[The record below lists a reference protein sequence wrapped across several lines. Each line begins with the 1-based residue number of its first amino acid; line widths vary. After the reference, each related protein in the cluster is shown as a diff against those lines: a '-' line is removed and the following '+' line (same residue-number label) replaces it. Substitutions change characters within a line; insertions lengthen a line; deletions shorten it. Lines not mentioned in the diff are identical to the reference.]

1 MQVEARSRF
10 DNYVVGSANRL
21 AVAAARAVAESPGG
35 VYNPL
40 FVYGGP
46 GLGKTHLIGAIGNE
60 AVARAPGLSVEY
72 LPLEDFIEQIHAA
85 VAVGEMERFKLRYG
99 RVDMLLLD
107 DMQFLTGRRETQSE
121 LMRLLNA
128 LQSSGRQI
136 VMTSDRPP
144 SEIADVDERLLSRLG
159 GGLIVDIGVPDF
171 ETKVAILRG
180 KAEEKEVSF
189 SPGVIE
195 ELARLDFTSV
205 RELHGAMN
213 RLVAQQSLDGMLT
226 PAQVRMVLGVA
237 TRTEASTPEPEPE
250 PEPMLAAAPADE
262 FFSFITNI
270 ATTVAAQI
278 EPWKVRVGETVAYW
292 AGEGY
297 RTAVLERLMGEP
309 VAPPNY
315 EAVLRGYGHAV
326 EQLRQLEAKVT
337 TVDPSLGGD
346 ELFRDPERIQEAA
359 AFVERALTGA
369 VPPQGPQ
376 SAFERRAF
384 QESVSNQMAVRAA
397 DAVIAEP
404 GQRYNPL
411 FIAGPSGTG
420 KTHLLNAIGN
430 ELAARGKGTSRV
442 ACVGAQ
448 LFIDELIAALQEGQ
462 IERFRAR
469 YRAADAL
476 LIDDVQFVAGKERTQ
491 EELFHVFNQFHSAGK
506 QLVLVSDVPPKAIE
520 GLEDRLRSRFEGGLV
535 AELEAPDR
543 ALREKLFTRYLADLG
558 EVDPELVQYLA
569 ERPVSS
575 VRELIGVVHRLQA
588 AGESKGET
596 LTLAIAR
603 QELEPAGAAVQAAPA
618 TVRQAADVFFLDD
631 EKIVWEWPDVAGRL
645 VEELR

>member
-237 TRTEASTPEPEPE
+237 TGTEASTPEPEPE